1 MVPSESSRGRKR
13 ADTPRAIEDCH
24 GLLAWMLPQL
34 DKFPRARRFT
44 LGSRIEDGLL
54 FVLEKLVEAAYSKAK
69 AAPLRAANLRL
80 EVVRHLWRLAFEAKA
95 VAHRSWAHGAKL
107 MVELG
112 RQIAAAPFR
121 DRVVH
126 HALMNV
132 IEPPLDRTFIHDSY
146 ACRRGKGVHRAV
158 DRYQFWAK
166 RYRFVLKVDIASYF
180 ASIDHAILKAQ
191 LAKGIKDPSI
201 LALLAT
207 IIDGSPLA
215 KEKTEYYPGDDLLS
229 PLERRRGIPI
239 GNLTSQFF
247 ANFHLNGL
255 DHFVKQDLKCRAYLR
270 YVDDL
275 ILLADDKPTLWS
287 WRTAIED
294 YLAGL
299 RLRLHPRKCHLT
311 PVHCGLDVLGYR
323 VWPHRRQLRNDNGH
337 RFARKLRGMAN
348 GYARGRYRLADFQPS
363 IASWIGHARH
373 GETEALRKAIFGH
386 TSFVRQE

>member
-1 MVPSESSRGRKR
+1 MKRLGNLWPAVTAWDNLYRAWRQARAGKRDRPSVGRFGQHLEHELYELQTELR
-13 ADTPRAIEDCH
+13 EQRYRCGPYR
-24 GLLAWMLPQL
+24 L
-34 DKFPRARRFT
+34 FT
-44 LGSRIEDGLL
+44 IYER
-54 FVLEKLVEAAYSKAK
+54 K
-69 AAPLRAANLRL
+69 P
-80 EVVRHLWRLAFEAKA
+80 
-95 VAHRSWAHGAKL
+95 
-107 MVELG
+107 

-166 RYRFVLKVDIASYF
+166 RYRFALKVDIASYF
-180 ASIDHAILKAQ
+180 ASIDHAILEAQ
-191 LAKGIKDPSI
+191 LAKGIKDSSV

-207 IIDGSPLA
+207 IIDGSPLP
-215 KEKTEYYPGDDLLS
+215 KQKSEYYPGDDLLS

-255 DHFVKQDLKCRAYLR
+255 DHFVKQGLQCRAYLR

-337 RFARKLRGMAN
+337 RFARKLRGMAS
-348 GYARGRYRLADFQPS
+348 GYARGRYRIADFQPS

-373 GETEALRKAIFGH
+373 GETEALRKAIFGQ
-386 TSFVRQE
+386 TGFVRHA